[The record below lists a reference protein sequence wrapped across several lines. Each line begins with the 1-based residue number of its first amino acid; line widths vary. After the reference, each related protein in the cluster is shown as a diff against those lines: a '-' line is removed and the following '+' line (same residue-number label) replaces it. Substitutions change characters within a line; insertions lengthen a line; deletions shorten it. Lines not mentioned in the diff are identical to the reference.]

1 MELSSKDL
9 DQQLIKAIQD
19 KNYALVKSLIDQ
31 HKDIIDV
38 NAADEKRHTLLHWA
52 AREGATEI
60 AKLLIDKGADVNAID
75 YIGSTPLHIALW
87 KGDKDI
93 AELLIEKGADVNP

>member
-1 MELSSKDL
+1 MNEKLFRAVKNKDYELL
-9 DQQLIKAIQD
+9 
-19 KNYALVKSLIDQ
+19 KSLIDQ